1 MRGAHMSIQVPTRR
15 EAKLEKPSPIQDG
28 RVALELFGSD
38 DAFDETIAF
47 MRLLWALDHGMR
59 SVSKEMRANLGVTGP
74 ERLILRM
81 VGLYTRLSPRDLS
94 RLLHLHPSSL
104 TPALE
109 RLVRRGL
116 LARSTDPR
124 DGRRAILELTIAGRR
139 INRLRAGTIE
149 ARVRRALASAR
160 RSEVAVAS
168 KVLAALAADFEGRW

>member
-1 MRGAHMSIQVPTRR
+1 MGIQVLTRSVGRR
-15 EAKLEKPSPIQDG
+15 ERPSPVRDG
-28 RVALELFGSD
+28 RAVLEPLRPD
-38 DAFDETIAF
+38 QLDETITF

-59 SVSKEMRANLGVTGP
+59 SVSKEMRSNLGVTGP

-94 RLLHLHPSSL
+94 RLLLLHPSSL

-116 LARSTDPR
+116 LDRSTDPR
-124 DGRRAILELTIAGRR
+124 DGRRAILELTVAGRR
-139 INRLRAGTIE
+139 IDRLRSGTIE

-160 RSEVAVAS
+160 RSEVVVTS
-168 KVLAALAADFEGRW
+168 KVLATLAAEFER

>member
-1 MRGAHMSIQVPTRR
+1 MSIQALTRSGARR
-15 EAKLEKPSPIQDG
+15 ERRRPVQAA
-28 RVALELFGSD
+28 RAALDLSD
-38 DAFDETIAF
+38 SEDLLDETIAF

-81 VGLYTRLSPRDLS
+81 AGLYTRLSPRDLS

-139 INRLRAGTIE
+139 IDRLRAGTIE

-160 RSEVAVAS
+160 REVAAAS
-168 KVLAALAADFEGRW
+168 KVLATLAAEFERRW

>member
-1 MRGAHMSIQVPTRR
+1 MSIQVLTPREARR
-15 EAKLEKPSPIQDG
+15 ERPSPDHAG
-28 RVALELFGSD
+28 RAVLELFGPED
-38 DAFDETIAF
+38 QLDETIAF

-81 VGLYTRLSPRDLS
+81 IGLYTRLSPRDLS

-116 LARSTDPR
+116 LVRSTDPR
-124 DGRRAILELTIAGRR
+124 DGRRAILELTVAGRR

-149 ARVRRALASAR
+149 ARVRRALGSAR
-160 RSEVAVAS
+160 RSEVAVTS
-168 KVLAALAADFEGRW
+168 KVLAALAAEFERRR